1 MEKIMSTVEP
11 IRKISEIKKLEEYF
25 KKSSL
30 RNLLLFD
37 FGINSGLRISDLLS
51 LNISD
56 VRNKKYVKVREQKT
70 RKQKK
75 ILLNAK
81 IRLMLKG
88 YTKNKLNNEPL
99 FITKF
104 GNRLDRIS
112 AYKILNKACEDTQL
126 ELAVGT
132 HTLRK
137 TFGYHHYKKFKDI
150 VLLQKIFNHSNSNIT
165 MRYIGIEQDEIDK
178 SYKNFIL

>member
-1 MEKIMSTVEP
+1 MEKIMGIVEP
-11 IRKISEIKKLEEYF
+11 IRKISEIKKLERYF
-25 KKSSL
+25 QENSF

-56 VRNKKYVKVREQKT
+56 VRNKNYVKIREQKT
-70 RKQKK
+70 GKQKK

-81 IRLMLKG
+81 IRLMLKE
-88 YTKNKLNNEPL
+88 YTKNKLKNEPL
-99 FITKF
+99 FATKY

-112 AYKILNKACEDTQL
+112 AYKILNRACKETQL
-126 ELAVGT
+126 ELIVGT

-150 VLLQKIFNHSNSNIT
+150 VLLQKILNHSNSNIT
-165 MRYIGIEQDEIDK
+165 LRYIGIEQDEIDK